1 MLTPKAKKN
10 TARQSPFSPPRK
22 MTPGNVDVSD
32 NSLEIQSSDY
42 MKSLSAVKY
51 DLMMAAHIFLN
62 EHVPKDYAAKVWK
75 TIVENNLLVEKKTL
89 TEQNQDS
96 FFGILVKHFPE
107 FSSDEPHSTTGKI
120 CRMLCR
126 FACVNCINFSEVGN
140 NDLFSFSN
148 CQLSPMLCF
157 QII

>member
-10 TARQSPFSPPRK
+10 TARQCLFSPPWK

-62 EHVPKDYAAKVWK
+62 ERVPKDYAAKVWK
-75 TIVENNLLVEKKTL
+75 TTVENNLLVEKKTF
-89 TEQNQDS
+89 T
-96 FFGILVKHFPE
+96 
-107 FSSDEPHSTTGKI
+107 
-120 CRMLCR
+120 
-126 FACVNCINFSEVGN
+126 
-140 NDLFSFSN
+140 
-148 CQLSPMLCF
+148 
-157 QII
+157 